1 MVGEYSQIE
10 CMLVS
15 NSRAIVIQNKSGE
28 IFTAFFWFIGVD
40 LTFDSSIEMTWISC
54 LMSWDRRDYALVA

>member
-15 NSRAIVIQNKSGE
+15 NSRSIVIQNKSGE

-40 LTFDSSIEMTWISC
+40 LTFDSSIEMTS
-54 LMSWDRRDYALVA
+54 LDLLFNVLGQEG